1 MPISRFFQ
9 NTGNKYQIF
18 DSDLLK
24 GQMDCFATLEA
35 EGAPLI
41 VYAGRK
47 GYPIYMDS
55 FYTLKDNIEEVF
67 SIPLSSYFMFMLRSN
82 HQLLLIHPPPN

>member
-1 MPISRFFQ
+1 MPISRFLT
-9 NTGNKYQIF
+9 NHGNEYHIK

-24 GQMDCFATLEA
+24 GQMDCFATLET

-47 GYPIYMDS
+47 GYP
-55 FYTLKDNIEEVF
+55 
-67 SIPLSSYFMFMLRSN
+67 
-82 HQLLLIHPPPN
+82 LLYLYGFL